1 MMIKEYSVYCEDEVL
16 RLYAAV
22 GWAAYTRDPASL
34 RKGFENSLLTLG
46 AYEGGELIGVLR
58 AVGDGAT
65 IVFIQDLLVLPEK
78 QRMGCGTALVR
89 ALLERYPGVR
99 QIELAADNTPGTVA
113 FYRSLGFRELSEIG
127 CCGFMKM
134 Q

>member
-1 MMIKEYSVYCEDEVL
+1 M
-16 RLYAAV
+16 
-22 GWAAYTRDPASL
+22 
-34 RKGFENSLLTLG
+34 
-46 AYEGGELIGVLR
+46 
-58 AVGDGAT
+58 
-65 IVFIQDLLVLPEK
+65 LPEK